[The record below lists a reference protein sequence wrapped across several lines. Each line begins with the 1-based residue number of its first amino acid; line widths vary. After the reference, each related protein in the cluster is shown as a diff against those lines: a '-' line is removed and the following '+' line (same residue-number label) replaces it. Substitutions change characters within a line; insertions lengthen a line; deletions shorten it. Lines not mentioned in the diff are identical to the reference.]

1 MSMTPDKWDRLRRV
15 FAPVSTAPA
24 QPPLYDPRQDPE
36 IAREMAEERAA
47 ILEFDAGFSRE
58 EAERRA
64 FGGGS
69 TEIDLPHRHGHAP

>member
-1 MSMTPDKWDRLRRV
+1 MTPDKWDRLRRV

-36 IAREMAEERAA
+36 VARDMAEERAA

-64 FGGGS
+64 FGGS
-69 TEIDLPHRHGHAP
+69 YVKWYITHS